1 MAYPSMGRT
10 TWGPDNVISAAYP
23 LPGLR
28 LTGGSAGRSSLS
40 HASVQRIRG
49 GYSQRAELDAYAAVR
64 QLEEKCRQEEGR
76 VRCISD
82 VLSPQARAALG
93 RAIGWAPVREIWAQT
108 SQYSN
113 NSSGEILCPV
123 HGPVDLQTGRNN
135 GTFPK
140 APIEEDPK
148 VYVDGIH
155 ELIGM
160 LENGTLGRLQLN
172 DGTIQQEVTATLRAY
187 SRGRPLPV
195 HPDSRF
201 SEAMKDVESE
211 LEVSSDR
218 ELGLRQHLG
227 REKRARHKAKLRR
240 ELDHWCGR
248 TRLAQKLLEDMYA
261 CRDGRANWS
270 LADLNARHKAENLL
284 TQHRHA
290 ADNTSRNGGSCVRTA
305 YAPSPRTGDAHVH
318 RDDED
323 DEAAPKSEAGPAGLH
338 SARARDRPDD
348 PRRNKAQQADGRR
361 ADYAVKGSSVREQR
375 AAGKS
380 KSSARL
386 GRRDHVEVGTLPLGT
401 DPDGEVPVEPDD
413 RERLEIMRARDR
425 WEQQEQ
431 AQEQGQGQGQDQE
444 RGGSV
449 AAERKRKPG
458 DARESRDLRRR
469 RLEAAGFM

>member
-1 MAYPSMGRT
+1 MLLAVVVAYPSMGRT
-10 TWGPDNVISAAYP
+10 TWGPDDVVSAAYP

-28 LTGGSAGRSSLS
+28 LTGGSGGRSSLS
-40 HASVQRIRG
+40 QASVLKIRG
-49 GYSQRAELDAYAAVR
+49 GYSQRAELDTYAAAR
-64 QLEEKCRQEEGR
+64 RLEEKCRQEDRR

-93 RAIGWAPVREIWAQT
+93 RAIGWAPVREIWAQA
-108 SQYSN
+108 SQCSN
-113 NSSGEILCPV
+113 NSSGQILCPV
-123 HGPVDLQTGRNN
+123 HDPVDLQAGRNN

-140 APIEEDPK
+140 VPIEEDTK

-155 ELIGM
+155 ELISM

-211 LEVSSDR
+211 LEVSSAR
-218 ELGLRQHLG
+218 EAGLRQHLG
-227 REKRARHKAKLRR
+227 REKRARRKAKLRR

-270 LADLNARHKAENLL
+270 LADLNARHNAENLL

-290 ADNTSRNGGSCVRTA
+290 ADGTSRNGGSCVHTA
-305 YAPSPRTGDAHVH
+305 YAPSPSTDAHVH

-323 DEAAPKSEAGPAGLH
+323 DKAAPKSEAGPAGLH
-338 SARARDRPDD
+338 SARARGQPDD
-348 PRRNKAQQADGRR
+348 PHRNKAQQVDGHR
-361 ADYAVKGSSVREQR
+361 ADHAVKGSSVREQR

-380 KSSARL
+380 SAQL
-386 GRRDHVEVGTLPLGT
+386 EGRDHVEVGTLPLGM

-431 AQEQGQGQGQDQE
+431 EQEQEQGA
-444 RGGSV
+444 SV
-449 AAERKRKPG
+449 AANRKRKSG
-458 DARESRDLRRR
+458 DARGSRDLRRR
-469 RLEAAGFM
+469 RLEAAGFS